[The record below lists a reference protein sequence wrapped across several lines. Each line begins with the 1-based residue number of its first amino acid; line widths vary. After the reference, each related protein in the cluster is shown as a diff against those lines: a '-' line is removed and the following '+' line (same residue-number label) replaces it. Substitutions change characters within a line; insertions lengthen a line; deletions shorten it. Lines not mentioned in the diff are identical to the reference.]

1 VATTLP
7 IFQPTPIFK
16 DRTDYRQVLIREMD
30 AGKIPLSLGRDC
42 PVKCEFCYELD
53 HSYRETLDPPKT
65 SDEDWKF
72 ILEYISRKPTDPTQ
86 FWCLGGNEFMEWT
99 DLFLHPK
106 AMEWVEDF
114 LKYTDKSIQF
124 FTVGFVHVPKIHQL
138 AAQYPGRINFELSV
152 ITLSDYRQR
161 LMPHAPSVKHLMKV
175 LDGPAVSSA
184 NFYAFDQ
191 YTMSKDA
198 ATISAINQQCVLWM
212 GTLTPV
218 RGLKEETASL
228 MRQGR
233 KFLPEEATRI
243 YHLGLPNLQ
252 TIHTESYT
260 TAFLSR
266 RRIVSLFDSLELQK
280 KDTVVMAGSVHK
292 ILTMFRKNR
301 AKFLYVP
308 NALLSG
314 DSDCTVLLTFDDIAR
329 RLTTEK
335 VVHVPKCIMQS
346 GRGPYTD
353 ITGVSLEQLT
363 LKVLLPVWLT
373 AVLLAATLPRSMSV
387 GAVVTLQVL
396 VIVILTRKVGAGV
409 TVSACAAPRV
419 APRAMMASL
428 ARSCLFMMCRLSCG
442 MPRGLKGRV
451 NESGGATT
459 MNRKV
464 VIAVGANLRSEYPWQ
479 TSF

>member
-1 VATTLP
+1 MATALP

-16 DRTDYRQVLIREMD
+16 DRTDYRQVLIKEME

-65 SDEDWKF
+65 SDDDWKF
-72 ILEYISRKPTDPTQ
+72 ILNYIGKKPTDPTQ

-114 LKYTDKSIQF
+114 LRETDKSIQF

-138 AAQYPGRINFELSV
+138 VAQYPGRINFELSV

-184 NFYAFDQ
+184 NFYAFDKD
-191 YTMSKDA
+191 TMAKDA
-198 ATISAINQQCVLWM
+198 ATISKVNQQCVLWM

-218 RGLKEETASL
+218 RGLKEETAAL

-233 KFLPEEATRI
+233 TFLPEEASHV
-243 YHLGLPNLQ
+243 YDLALPNLQ
-252 TIHTESYT
+252 TIHTEAYT

-266 RRIVSLFDSLELQK
+266 RRIVSLFDSLELEK

-292 ILTMFRKNR
+292 ILTMYRKNR
-301 AKFLYVP
+301 ARFLYVP

-329 RLTTEK
+329 RLTKEK
-335 VVHVPKCIMQS
+335 VIHVPKCIMQS

-353 ITGVSLEQLT
+353 ITGVTLEQFSKKT
-363 LKVLLPVWLT
+363 GVRVKVLHKIDTRFANQQLYRNGSLQNYVEQYLKHPL
-373 AVLLAATLPRSMSV
+373 R
-387 GAVVTLQVL
+387 GAYE
-396 VIVILTRKVGAGV
+396 A
-409 TVSACAAPRV
+409 
-419 APRAMMASL
+419 
-428 ARSCLFMMCRLSCG
+428 
-442 MPRGLKGRV
+442 MPRPV
-451 NESGGATT
+451 
-459 MNRKV
+459 
-464 VIAVGANLRSEYPWQ
+464 
-479 TSF
+479 

>member
-1 VATTLP
+1 MLQAAP
-7 IFQPTPIFK
+7 IFAK
-16 DRTDYRQVLIREMD
+16 KDYREVLRREMD

-65 SDEDWKF
+65 SDEDWKY
-72 ILEYISRKPTDPTQ
+72 ILDYISKKPTDPKQ

-138 AAQYPGRINFELSV
+138 VAQYPGRINFELSV
-152 ITLSDYRQR
+152 ITLSEYRQR

-184 NFYAFDQ
+184 NFYSFDAN
-191 YTMSKDA
+191 TMSKDA
-198 ATISAINQQCVLWM
+198 VEISKINQKCVLWM

-218 RGLKEETASL
+218 RGLKEETAGL

-233 KFLPEEATRI
+233 KHLAEEALRI
-243 YHLGLPNLQ
+243 YDAALPNLQ
-252 TIHTESYT
+252 TIHTEAYI

-266 RRIVSLFDSLELQK
+266 KRIISLFDSLELEK
-280 KDTVVMAGSVHK
+280 KDTLVTGWSVSK
-292 ILTMFRKNR
+292 ILSMYRKNKAR
-301 AKFLYVP
+301 VLYVP
-308 NALLSG
+308 NAMLSG

-335 VVHVPKCIMQS
+335 VIHVPKCIMQS
-346 GRGPYTD
+346 GRGPFTD
-353 ITGVSLEQLT
+353 ITGVTLDQFTEKTGVRVKVLHKVDTRFANEQLYRNGSLQNYVENYIRNPMT
-363 LKVLLPVWLT
+363 Q
-373 AVLLAATLPRSMSV
+373 AYEALPRP
-387 GAVVTLQVL
+387 A
-396 VIVILTRKVGAGV
+396 
-409 TVSACAAPRV
+409 
-419 APRAMMASL
+419 
-428 ARSCLFMMCRLSCG
+428 
-442 MPRGLKGRV
+442 
-451 NESGGATT
+451 
-459 MNRKV
+459 
-464 VIAVGANLRSEYPWQ
+464 
-479 TSF
+479 

>member
-1 VATTLP
+1 MPTP
-7 IFQPTPIFK
+7 IPILQPTPIFQK
-16 DRTDYRQVLIREMD
+16 KDYRDVLRREMD

-65 SDEDWKF
+65 TDEDWKY
-72 ILEYISRKPTDPTQ
+72 ILDYISRKPTDPKQ
-86 FWCLGGNEFMEWT
+86 FWCLGGNEYMEWT

-138 AAQYPGRINFELSV
+138 VAQYPGRINFELSV

-161 LMPHAPSVKHLMKV
+161 LMPHAPSVKHVMKV

-184 NFYAFDQ
+184 NFYSFDAH
-191 YTMSKDA
+191 TMSKDA
-198 ATISAINQQCVLWM
+198 VTISGINKNCVLWM

-218 RGLKEETASL
+218 RGLKTETANL

-233 KFLPEEATRI
+233 KYLADEALRI
-243 YHLGLPNLQ
+243 YDAGLPNLQ
-252 TIHTESYT
+252 TIHTEAYI

-266 RRIVSLFDSLELQK
+266 RRIVSLFDSLELEK
-280 KDTVVMAGSVHK
+280 KDTIVTAWSVYK
-292 ILTMFRKNR
+292 ILNMYRKNR

-329 RLTTEK
+329 RLTNQK
-335 VVHVPKCIMQS
+335 VVHIPKCIMQS

-353 ITGVSLEQLT
+353 ITGVTLEQFMEKT
-363 LKVLLPVWLT
+363 GVKVKVLHKIDTKFANAQLYRNGSLQNYVENYVRNPMT
-373 AVLLAATLPRSMSV
+373 QSYEALPRP
-387 GAVVTLQVL
+387 A
-396 VIVILTRKVGAGV
+396 
-409 TVSACAAPRV
+409 
-419 APRAMMASL
+419 
-428 ARSCLFMMCRLSCG
+428 
-442 MPRGLKGRV
+442 
-451 NESGGATT
+451 
-459 MNRKV
+459 
-464 VIAVGANLRSEYPWQ
+464 
-479 TSF
+479 

>member
-1 VATTLP
+1 MLQAAP
-7 IFQPTPIFK
+7 IFT
-16 DRTDYRQVLIREMD
+16 RNDYRDVLRREMD

-65 SDEDWKF
+65 SDEDWKY
-72 ILEYISRKPTDPTQ
+72 ILDYISKKPTDPKQ

-138 AAQYPGRINFELSV
+138 VAQYPGRINFELSV
-152 ITLSDYRQR
+152 ITLSEYRQR

-184 NFYAFDQ
+184 NFYAFDAN
-191 YTMSKDA
+191 TMSKDA
-198 ATISAINQQCVLWM
+198 MEISKINQKCVLWM

-233 KFLPEEATRI
+233 KHLAEEALRI
-243 YHLGLPNLQ
+243 YDAALPNLQ
-252 TIHTESYT
+252 TIHTEAYI

-266 RRIVSLFDSLELQK
+266 KRIISLFDSLELEK
-280 KDTVVMAGSVHK
+280 KDTLVTGWSVSK
-292 ILTMFRKNR
+292 ILSMYRKNKAR
-301 AKFLYVP
+301 VLYVP
-308 NALLSG
+308 NAMLSG

-335 VVHVPKCIMQS
+335 VIHVPKCIMQS
-346 GRGPYTD
+346 GRGPFTD
-353 ITGVSLEQLT
+353 ITGVTLDQFTEKTGVRVKVLHKVDTRFANEQLYRNGS
-363 LKVLLPVWLT
+363 LQNYVENYIRNSLVQSYE
-373 AVLLAATLPRSMSV
+373 ALPRP
-387 GAVVTLQVL
+387 A
-396 VIVILTRKVGAGV
+396 
-409 TVSACAAPRV
+409 
-419 APRAMMASL
+419 
-428 ARSCLFMMCRLSCG
+428 
-442 MPRGLKGRV
+442 
-451 NESGGATT
+451 
-459 MNRKV
+459 
-464 VIAVGANLRSEYPWQ
+464 
-479 TSF
+479 

>member
-1 VATTLP
+1 MATP
-7 IFQPTPIFK
+7 IPILQPTPIFQK
-16 DRTDYRQVLIREMD
+16 KDYRDVLRREMD

-65 SDEDWKF
+65 TDEDWKY
-72 ILEYISRKPTDPTQ
+72 ILDYISRKPTDPKQ
-86 FWCLGGNEFMEWT
+86 FWCLGGNEYMEWT

-138 AAQYPGRINFELSV
+138 VAQYPGRINFELSV

-161 LMPHAPSVKHLMKV
+161 LMPHAPSVKHVMKV

-184 NFYAFDQ
+184 NFYSFDAH
-191 YTMSKDA
+191 TMSKDA
-198 ATISAINQQCVLWM
+198 VTISGINKNCVLWM

-218 RGLKEETASL
+218 RGLKTETANL

-233 KFLPEEATRI
+233 KYLADEALRI
-243 YHLGLPNLQ
+243 YDAGLPNLQ
-252 TIHTESYT
+252 TIHTEAYI

-266 RRIVSLFDSLELQK
+266 RRIVSLFDSLELEK
-280 KDTVVMAGSVHK
+280 KDTIVTAWSVYK
-292 ILTMFRKNR
+292 ILNMYRKNR

-308 NALLSG
+308 NAMLSG

-329 RLTTEK
+329 RLTNQR
-335 VVHVPKCIMQS
+335 VVHIPKCIMQS

-353 ITGVSLEQLT
+353 ITGVTLEQFMDKT
-363 LKVLLPVWLT
+363 GVKVKVLHKIDTKFANTQLYRNGSLQNYVENYVRNPMT
-373 AVLLAATLPRSMSV
+373 QSYEALPRP
-387 GAVVTLQVL
+387 A
-396 VIVILTRKVGAGV
+396 
-409 TVSACAAPRV
+409 
-419 APRAMMASL
+419 
-428 ARSCLFMMCRLSCG
+428 
-442 MPRGLKGRV
+442 
-451 NESGGATT
+451 
-459 MNRKV
+459 
-464 VIAVGANLRSEYPWQ
+464 
-479 TSF
+479 